1 MIEQVVVVY
10 NAVNEFAGSD
20 QKIEYTAGSF
30 YIPIIDFVTSGE
42 TSDGVLREKGLKYD
56 TNFLYK
62 RNISSKIRHILF

>member
-20 QKIEYTAGSF
+20 QKIEYSAGSF

-42 TSDGVLREKGLKYD
+42 TSDGDFTWQSFLKHH
-56 TNFLYK
+56 NLL
-62 RNISSKIRHILF
+62 N

>member
-20 QKIEYTAGSF
+20 QKIKYNAGSF

-42 TSDGVLREKGLKYD
+42 TSDGDFIWQSFLKHH
-56 TNFLYK
+56 NLL
-62 RNISSKIRHILF
+62 N